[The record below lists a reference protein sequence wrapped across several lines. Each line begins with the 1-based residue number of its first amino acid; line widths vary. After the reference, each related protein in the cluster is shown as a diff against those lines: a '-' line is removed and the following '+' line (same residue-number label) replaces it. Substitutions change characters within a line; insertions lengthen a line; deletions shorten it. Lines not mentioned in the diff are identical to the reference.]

1 VAEFAP
7 FLCAYS
13 FKIQGERKKM
23 IKFGTSG
30 WRGIIAEDFTYDNVR
45 IAAQAIAKL
54 INEEYKKASVIVGY
68 DTRYMSEDF
77 AKSCAETLAGN
88 GIKALLCKRNTP
100 TPVISYEIIRAK
112 IEGGINFTASH
123 NPYKYNGI
131 KYSPSW
137 GGPALPETTKKI
149 EKYCAGISQKDI
161 KTIPYEQGVK
171 DGLIELYDPRAAY
184 IKRIKQLVNFKALKK
199 ANIKIAADVLHGTGS
214 GYLDALLDDAGI
226 KHKTINKNR
235 DAMFGGG
242 APEPSVGNLGE
253 LLALVKKESYK
264 LGIST
269 DGDADR
275 FGIIDSD
282 GTFITPNQVIPVL
295 LYHLNKTR
303 GWNGIAARSVM
314 TSHIL
319 DRLAEKIGVEVMET
333 PVGFKY
339 IGDIMIKRPK
349 DFIIGG
355 EESGGLTIRGH
366 IPEKDGILACLLMAE
381 AVAMSK
387 KSVSGLLKEI
397 KKITGEI
404 LTDRLNFRLP
414 AETMEA
420 FRNTL
425 KIKSPS
431 EIAGIK
437 IREKITIDGDKFI
450 LDDKTWIGFRL
461 SGTEPLVRVYAEADS
476 QTKLNK
482 LLKAGK
488 AFVYGK

>member
-1 VAEFAP
+1 
-7 FLCAYS
+7 
-13 FKIQGERKKM
+13 M

-30 WRGIIAEDFTYDNVR
+30 WRGVIAEDFTYDNVR
-45 IAAQAIAKL
+45 IVTQAIAKL
-54 INEEYKKASVIVGY
+54 VNEEHKKASVIVGY

-77 AKSCAETLAGN
+77 AKASARVLAGN
-88 GIKALLCKRNTP
+88 GIKALLCKRNAP
-100 TPVISYEIIRAK
+100 TPVVSYEIIRSKLA
-112 IEGGINFTASH
+112 GGINFTASH
-123 NPYKYNGI
+123 NPYTYNGI

-149 EKYCAGISQKDI
+149 EKYCANISQKDVKI
-161 KTIPYEQGVK
+161 ISYEQGVK
-171 DGLIELYDPRAAY
+171 DGIIELYDPRSAY
-184 IKRIKQLVNFKALKK
+184 IKKIKQLVNFKALKK
-199 ANIKIAADVLHGTGS
+199 ADIKIAADVLHGTGD

-226 KHKTINKNR
+226 KQKTINKNR

-242 APEPSVGNLGE
+242 APEPNEGNLRE
-253 LLALVKKESYK
+253 LTALVKKESFK
-264 LGIST
+264 IGLST

-275 FGIIDSD
+275 FGIIDSN
-282 GTFITPNQVIPVL
+282 GAFITPNQVIPVL

-303 GWNGIAARSVM
+303 GWKGIAARSVM
-314 TSHIL
+314 TSHML
-319 DRLAEKIGVEVMET
+319 DRLAEKIGAEVMET

-339 IGDIMIKRPK
+339 IGDIMVKHPK

-387 KSVSGLLKEI
+387 KSVSELLNEI
-397 KKITGEI
+397 KKMTGEI
-404 LTDRLNFRLP
+404 LTERLNFRLP
-414 AETMEA
+414 QEIMEA
-420 FRNTL
+420 FRTAL
-425 KIKSPS
+425 KTKSPD

-437 IREKITIDGDKFI
+437 IREKITTDGDKFI

-461 SGTEPLVRVYAEADS
+461 SGTEPVVRVYAEADS
-476 QTKLNK
+476 RTKLNK